1 MVTAYL
7 PLMGTPPRSTVRHA
21 TGTLLAALALT
32 GALTGCSPSVP
43 PPAASPRS
51 PATSTSSPAQICT
64 SLVSYWAKETLMGTT
79 WSGLDW
85 EQKGLSN
92 DQYAI
97 HEDAVAAGRIEERTA
112 GRDKALEL
120 IDRFVSQRCATQDGA
135 TGSSGNRRPRT

>member
-7 PLMGTPPRSTVRHA
+7 PLMGTPPRSTVHYAA
-21 TGTLLAALALT
+21 TALLAALALT
-32 GALTGCSPSVP
+32 GCTDSAPPRAQAPESPTP
-43 PPAASPRS
+43 SP
-51 PATSTSSPAQICT
+51 SSPAQICT
-64 SLVSYWAKETLMGTT
+64 SLVSYWAKETLMGTK

-97 HEDAVAAGRIEERTA
+97 HEEAVAAGRAEESTS

-120 IDRFVSQRCATQDGA
+120 IDRLVAQRCAEQDGA
-135 TGSSGNRRPRT
+135 TRSSENWRPPQ